1 MMAEADFYSY
11 PQSLGRPIPLDEHAV
26 SVSLPTWADVVGYE
40 EGEKRV
46 TDCMQIGY
54 PRFKV
59 HACIEKLIEIMKM
72 RYNIDSNR
80 YECILLPSLSTAT
93 SFVKFLGEKICE
105 ATVVEVGYGNIRCV
119 FFPTS
124 VKGLGRKFW
133 QHTGEIISSRLAED
147 ALLAMSSPHSN
158 SHSHSHSD
166 GSNSGSNNS
175 NNSGNNHNG
184 GGDWGVTAKHNTEGL
199 RYSAS
204 DAHMMEYN
212 LNKNMNINSPVKNIN
227 TSTNMSVST
236 SGKRNRDDMQTQQSS
251 NKTTEKETGL
261 DTILHTI
268 KSRISSIVH
277 EKEEQITVCVSG
289 MASIYAALKCVQE
302 LGRQS
307 GNTMGGIVV
316 FGFPYLDTLKVSK

>member
-1 MMAEADFYSY
+1 MAEADFYSY

-93 SFVKFLGEKICE
+93 SFVKFLGEKSCE

-147 ALLAMSSPHSN
+147 ALLAMSSPHTNYHSN
-158 SHSHSHSD
+158 SHSNGSNCGSN
-166 GSNSGSNNS
+166 GSVSNSGS
-175 NNSGNNHNG
+175 
-184 GGDWGVTAKHNTEGL
+184 V
-199 RYSAS
+199 
-204 DAHMMEYN
+204 
-212 LNKNMNINSPVKNIN
+212 
-227 TSTNMSVST
+227 
-236 SGKRNRDDMQTQQSS
+236 
-251 NKTTEKETGL
+251 
-261 DTILHTI
+261 
-268 KSRISSIVH
+268 
-277 EKEEQITVCVSG
+277 
-289 MASIYAALKCVQE
+289 
-302 LGRQS
+302 
-307 GNTMGGIVV
+307 
-316 FGFPYLDTLKVSK
+316 